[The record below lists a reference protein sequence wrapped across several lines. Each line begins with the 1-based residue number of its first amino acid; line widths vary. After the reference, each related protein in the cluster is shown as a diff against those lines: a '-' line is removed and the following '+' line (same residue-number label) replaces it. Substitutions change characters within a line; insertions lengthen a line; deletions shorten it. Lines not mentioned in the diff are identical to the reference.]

1 MYIPV
6 YSYIFTILLTTVLVH
21 STLQY
26 TNINILT
33 LPTQLI
39 IMPGACCR
47 GPIRELRWHC
57 DSCPGYDVCDMCYGA
72 PTAPAHEHL
81 LTPFRVT
88 YI

>member
-1 MYIPV
+1 M
-6 YSYIFTILLTTVLVH
+6 T
-21 STLQY
+21 
-26 TNINILT
+26 
-33 LPTQLI
+33 
-39 IMPGACCR
+39 GACCR

-57 DSCPGYDVCDMCYGA
+57 DSCPGYDVCDMCYGD